1 MHAIHHTL
9 LATVIGGAADPARE
23 VVPESAEACRFYAG
37 EGASFRDLSQQLRA
51 EHSDDRQH
59 MDVHTNAVLGDH
71 FDRLARDCF
80 GARAAA
86 GLP

>member
-1 MHAIHHTL
+1 MQAIHQAL
-9 LATVIGGAADPARE
+9 LAAVIGGAAE

-37 EGASFRDLSQQLRA
+37 EAASYRDLSQRLRA
-51 EHSDDRQH
+51 EHTDGKQH
-59 MDVHTNAVLGDH
+59 MDVRSNAVLGDH

-80 GARAAA
+80 AARATA

>member
-1 MHAIHHTL
+1 VRAIHHTL
-9 LATVIGGAADPARE
+9 LAAVIGGAGD

-37 EGASFRDLSQQLRA
+37 EGASFRDLGQRQQA
-51 EHSDDRQH
+51 DHTDGKQH

-80 GARAAA
+80 AARAAA